1 MTDRTAY
8 TDEEW
13 GQLIAAPAAVISAV
27 IGASPGGPVA
37 IMQEVGA
44 AVKFFEE
51 TARTRQDNP
60 LIGALLVTLKG
71 HFESYLGKGSPDE
84 AVAGI
89 DIMAM
94 GKDPQAAVA
103 MVGVVPA
110 LLAAKGAGA
119 AGDELRVWLNDL
131 AHIVAQAASEG
142 GFLGIGGEQV
152 NAAEAQILAEIGAA
166 LGLTDGA
173 AR

>member
-1 MTDRTAY
+1 MTERTAY
-8 TDEEW
+8 TDDEW

-37 IMQEVGA
+37 IMQEIGA

-60 LIGALLVTLKG
+60 LIAGLLVTLKG
-71 HFESYLGKGSPDE
+71 HFESYMGKGSPDE

-89 DIMAM
+89 DIMAL
-94 GKDPQAAVA
+94 GKDPQAAIA
-103 MVGVVPA
+103 MVAAVPG

-119 AGDELRVWLNDL
+119 AGDELRVWLTEL
-131 AHIVAQAASEG
+131 AEAVAHAATEG
-142 GFLGIGGEQV
+142 GFLGMGGERV
-152 NAAEAQILAEIGAA
+152 NDAEAQILADIRTA
-166 LGLTDGA
+166 LGM
-173 AR
+173 

>member
-8 TDEEW
+8 TDAEW

-27 IGASPGGPVA
+27 IGASPSGPVA
-37 IMQEVGA
+37 IMQEIGA

-60 LIGALLVTLKG
+60 LIAALLVTLKG
-71 HFESYLGKGSPDE
+71 HFESYMGKGAPDE

-103 MVGVVPA
+103 MIAAVPG

-119 AGDELRVWLNDL
+119 AGDELRTWMNEL
-131 AHIVAQAASEG
+131 AQVVAHAATEG
-142 GFLGIGGEQV
+142 GFFGMGGEQV
-152 NAAEAQILAEIGAA
+152 NAAEMQILAEIRAA
-166 LGLTDGA
+166 LELT
-173 AR
+173 

>member
-8 TDEEW
+8 TDDEW
-13 GQLIAAPAAVISAV
+13 SQLIAAPAAVIAAV

-44 AVKFFEE
+44 AVKFFEAA
-51 TARTRQDNP
+51 ARTRQDNS
-60 LIGALLVTLKG
+60 LIAALLVTLKG

-103 MVGVVPA
+103 MVALVPG

-119 AGDELRVWLNDL
+119 AGDELRAWMNEL
-131 AHIVAQAASEG
+131 AHVVAHAATEG
-142 GFLGIGGEQV
+142 GFLGMGGEQV
-152 NAAEAQILAEIGAA
+152 NAAETQILNDLGAA
-166 LGLTDGA
+166 LGLVAEG
-173 AR
+173 

>member
-1 MTDRTAY
+1 MTDREAY
-8 TDEEW
+8 TDAEW
-13 GQLIAAPAAVISAV
+13 SQMLAAPVAVISAV

-51 TARTRQDNP
+51 TARTRQGNP
-60 LIGALLVTLKG
+60 LIAALLVTLKG
-71 HFESYLGKGSPDE
+71 YFESYLGKGKPDE
-84 AVAGI
+84 AVAGV

-103 MVGVVPA
+103 MVAVLPP

-119 AGDELRVWLNDL
+119 AGDEVRAWLNDL
-131 AHIVAQAASEG
+131 AHAVAHAAPEG
-142 GFLGIGGEQV
+142 GFFGMGGEQV
-152 NAAEAQILAEIGAA
+152 NAAETQILADLAAA
-166 LGLTDGA
+166 LGMDA
-173 AR
+173 AI